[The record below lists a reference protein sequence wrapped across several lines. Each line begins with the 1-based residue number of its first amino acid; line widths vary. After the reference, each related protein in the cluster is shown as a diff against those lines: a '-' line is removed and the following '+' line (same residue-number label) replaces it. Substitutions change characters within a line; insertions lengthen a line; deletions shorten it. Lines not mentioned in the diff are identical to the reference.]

1 MTERFYV
8 KGSKIRNK
16 ITNEFYTVDEIC
28 QILNHYVKDID
39 KYSKANGK
47 LLDKAI
53 LAESENEELKKLLTE
68 CESEFRKYD
77 GRKLFDLEFIVYAE
91 ILGKLTEVLD
101 QK

>member
-28 QILNHYVKDID
+28 QLLNNYD
-39 KYSKANGK
+39 N
-47 LLDKAI
+47 
-53 LAESENEELKKLLTE
+53 LLTE

-77 GRKLFDLEFIVYAE
+77 GRKLFTLEYVVYAE
-91 ILGKLTEVLD
+91 ILNKISEVLD
-101 QK
+101 PK

>member
-28 QILNHYVKDID
+28 QILNNYD
-39 KYSKANGK
+39 N
-47 LLDKAI
+47 
-53 LAESENEELKKLLTE
+53 LLTE

-77 GRKLFDLEFIVYAE
+77 GRKLFTLEYVVYAE
-91 ILGKLTEVLD
+91 ILNKISEVLD
-101 QK
+101 K